1 MKLRVFI
8 DTNVFIYAFEYDQSN
23 SAKIIDLINNR
34 KLRAIIST
42 QVIKEIVRYFEKYH
56 TNELASMFRKY
67 LLQTC
72 IVISKEKVIDKM
84 EEYKGKIKDKDLEQ
98 LAVVKKLMLKFLI
111 SYDRD
116 FKPFKEYI
124 TPKQF
129 IKLLGLKE
137 SKTEF

>member
-1 MKLRVFI
+1 MKLKVFI
-8 DTNVFIYAFEYDQSN
+8 DTNVFIYGFEYGQSN
-23 SAKIIDLINNR
+23 SAKIIELINNR

-42 QVIKEIVRYFEKYH
+42 QVIKEVVRYFEKYH
-56 TNELASMFRKY
+56 NPELASLFRKY

-72 IVISKEKVIDKM
+72 IVVSRERVINKM
-84 EEYKGKIKDKDLEQ
+84 EEYKGKIKEKDLEQ
-98 LAVVKKLMLKFLI
+98 LAVAKKLMLKFLI

-137 SKTEF
+137 YKTEF